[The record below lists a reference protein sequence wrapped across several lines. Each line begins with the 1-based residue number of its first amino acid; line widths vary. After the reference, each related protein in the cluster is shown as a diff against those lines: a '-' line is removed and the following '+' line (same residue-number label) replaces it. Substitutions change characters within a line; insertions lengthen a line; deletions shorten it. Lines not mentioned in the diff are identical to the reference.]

1 MKQSQADPPAGVITL
16 PALPVP
22 RRPSSLQSNR
32 HSTQAAA
39 ALHFPRVP
47 SLEAFG
53 RRPRCQ
59 PNHRER
65 PSSETLVWGLSVSR
79 KNSPCTE
86 SFCHVIRLHC
96 GTAALLLGCA
106 ERSEPRSRVRRA
118 EGAGLDRECA
128 DRATISLPRR
138 TNVLRALFDLLC
150 GFLFC
155 RFSFHRHAS
164 SRSLKIR
171 FDMIR
176 GELAI
181 GRGNRATT
189 LYSVDPRGS
198 VP

>member
-1 MKQSQADPPAGVITL
+1 MFY
-16 PALPVP
+16 P
-22 RRPSSLQSNR
+22 RSPSSQS
-32 HSTQAAA
+32 
-39 ALHFPRVP
+39 
-47 SLEAFG
+47 
-53 RRPRCQ
+53 RPRAAGYRAAILCVGAFWTPAASAGGGFVIAGGQ
-59 PNHRER
+59 KPCM
-65 PSSETLVWGLSVSR
+65 GLSVSR

>member
-1 MKQSQADPPAGVITL
+1 MAPCSPFLYGKPIAATAAPQPHQAIPRGSIPIAPAAPPVHYR
-16 PALPVP
+16 PRFRAL
-22 RRPSSLQSNR
+22 
-32 HSTQAAA
+32 
-39 ALHFPRVP
+39 AL
-47 SLEAFG
+47 FG
-53 RRPRCQ
+53 RRPHQRV
-59 PNHRER
+59 EG
-65 PSSETLVWGLSVSR
+65 SSSPASKNLVWGLSVSR